1 MYDVILRYFF
11 IFASWTIFSW
21 SNYLIHSGN
30 TFCFCC
36 CVVQNCVYVCNVT
49 SIIRVCCYIYL
60 KALLYMSVLVLLH

>member
-1 MYDVILRYFF
+1 MCDVILGCVL

-21 SNYLIHSGN
+21 SHYLIHSGH

-49 SIIRVCCYIYL
+49 SIIRVCCYICL
-60 KALLYMSVLVLLH
+60 KVLLYMSVLVLLH